1 MDILIVVDRLGFDVA
16 GGVSARLL
24 ERLKFDGLRLQCSDG
39 PASAKV

>member
-1 MDILIVVDRLGFDVA
+1 MAVDRLGFDVA

-24 ERLKFDGLRLQCSDG
+24 ELKFKCLRFLCSDG